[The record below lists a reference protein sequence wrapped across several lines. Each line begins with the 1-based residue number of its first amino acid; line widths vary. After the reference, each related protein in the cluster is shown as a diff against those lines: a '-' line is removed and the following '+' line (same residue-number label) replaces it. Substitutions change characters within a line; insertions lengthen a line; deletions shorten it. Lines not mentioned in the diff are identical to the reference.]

1 MLNNN
6 NNIKEFNIKRKKSI
20 NFANKKE
27 SYNRMK
33 IPFSVSARTAM
44 LIGSENFSNPEGAIV
59 ELVKNA
65 YDADSHYCY
74 ILFGEDEQ
82 NNRIL
87 YILDWGT
94 GMTDKIIET
103 CWMRIGTDDKLY
115 NATTESGRVKS
126 GAKGIGRFALN
137 RLGMKAEM
145 LTFTKDGHGYDW
157 KVNWSDFDKP
167 GTSVSEITADID
179 IISLAVGHQFLSN
192 LGSKF
197 GITFPKFETGTLLSV
212 TELNDEWDDEQLEHL
227 YSSLQD
233 LVPPFNIPVFDIYLY
248 VQGNDGLGRIELAE
262 YDDYDYSVSAVYD
275 GKDSLKV
282 KVLRNELDV
291 ERLRNDYVGLFQR
304 EDMREFPYRLSEF
317 EAGGYELSLSM
328 SKLKVDNRVRLANHI
343 KELGAFRFNFFFV
356 KSAKS
361 DGKGEGDEAKYPY
374 RLFSPSCRREW
385 LKRNVGVKIYRDK
398 FRVRPYGENGDDWL
412 HLGDRYSANPIG
424 AGQRKGG
431 YHIRQNQI
439 VGAVEI
445 SRLDNIYLQDK
456 SGREGLQENV
466 VVELFKDILLG
477 IIGLMEKDRNTV
489 MFNLSQLYDTLHP
502 KGTAKAEAEE
512 AIKKG
517 KIDEESY
524 NKIRTGYLVLKQEA
538 EERENEIRLLRNLAS
553 TGLVITSFAHELKNI
568 AILSDS
574 RSEDLRCAVENI
586 MSEEDV
592 AKLGLSEY
600 DNPYSL
606 IRDLRNQDQNIRSW
620 LNFSI
625 NSINRDKRTRKTFG
639 MDEYFEHFQSTW
651 HTVLDELNI
660 DLVISG
666 FSPEMR
672 VRAFVIDLDTIFNN
686 LLSNSIYAIKES
698 KKNENRL
705 ITIKG
710 GVEDENIVVLFEDT
724 GIGLAE
730 EYKGHPNDIFNAF
743 ESSKY
748 DQDGNKIGTGLGL
761 YITKATLA
769 EYKGSAISVMTPRTV
784 GFGLCIRLKMY

>member
-1 MLNNN
+1 
-6 NNIKEFNIKRKKSI
+6 
-20 NFANKKE
+20 
-27 SYNRMK
+27 MK

-74 ILFGEDEQ
+74 ILFVDDEQ
-82 NNRIL
+82 DNQVL

-94 GMTDKIIET
+94 GMDDKIIET

-115 NATTESGRVKS
+115 NAKTESGRVKS

-137 RLGMKAEM
+137 RLGKKAEM
-145 LTFTKDGHGYDW
+145 LTFTKDGQGYDW

-179 IISLAVGHQFLSN
+179 VITLADVHQFLSKIEN
-192 LGSKF
+192 KLGFS
-197 GITFPKFETGTLLSV
+197 FPKFETGTFLKV
-212 TELNDEWDDEQLEHL
+212 MDLNDEWGDEQLEHL

-233 LVPPFNIPVFDIYLY
+233 LIPPFNIPVFEMYLI
-248 VQGNDGLGRIELAE
+248 VQGNDGFGRVELVE
-262 YDDYDYSVSAVYD
+262 YDDYDYFVSAVFD

-291 ERLRNDYVGLFQR
+291 DRLRNDYVGLFQR
-304 EDMREFPYRLSEF
+304 EDMRVFPYRLSEF
-317 EAGGYELSLSM
+317 EVGGYELPIPI
-328 SKLKVDNRVRLANHI
+328 SKLRVDNPVRLTNYI
-343 KELGAFRFNFFFV
+343 KDLGAFRFNFFFV
-356 KSAKS
+356 KSTKS
-361 DGKGEGDEAKYPY
+361 DGRGESDESKYPY
-374 RLFSPSCRREW
+374 RLFSPSSRRQW
-385 LKRNVGVKIYRDK
+385 LKRNVGVKVYRDK

-412 HLGDRYSANPIG
+412 HLGDRYSSNPIG

-466 VVELFKDILLG
+466 VVELFKDVLLG
-477 IIGLMEKDRNTV
+477 IIGLMETDRNTV
-489 MFNLSQLYDTLHP
+489 MYNLSQLFDTLHP

-517 KIDEESY
+517 KKDEESF
-524 NKIRTGYLVLKQEA
+524 NKIRTGYLVLKQEG
-538 EERENEIRLLRNLAS
+538 EEKDNEVRLLRNLAS
-553 TGLVITSFAHELKNI
+553 TGLVITSFAHELKNM
-568 AILSDS
+568 AIISDS
-574 RSEDLRCAVENI
+574 RSEDLRCAMENI

-592 AKLGLSEY
+592 AQLGLNEY

-606 IRDLRNQDQNIRSW
+606 IKDLRDQDQNIRSW

-625 NSINRDKRTRKTFG
+625 NSINKDKRTRKVFT
-639 MDEYFEHFQSTW
+639 MDEYFDHFKSTW

-660 DLVISG
+660 DLIISG
-666 FSPEMR
+666 FTPEMR
-672 VRAFVIDLDTIFNN
+672 IRAFVIDLDTIFNN

-698 KKNENRL
+698 KKTENRL
-705 ITIKG
+705 INIKG
-710 GVEDENIVVLFEDT
+710 GVEDGNIIVIFEDT

-730 EYKGHPNDIFNAF
+730 EYKGRPNDIFNAF

-748 DQDGNKIGTGLGL
+748 DKDGNKIGTGLGL

-769 EYKGSAISVMTPRTV
+769 EYEGSSISVITPRSV
-784 GFGLCIRLKMY
+784 GFGLCIKLKMF

>member
-1 MLNNN
+1 
-6 NNIKEFNIKRKKSI
+6 
-20 NFANKKE
+20 
-27 SYNRMK
+27 MK

-65 YDADSHYCY
+65 YDADSQYCY
-74 ILFGEDEQ
+74 ILFGEGESA
-82 NNRIL
+82 NRSL

-94 GMTDKIIET
+94 GMNDKIIET

-137 RLGMKAEM
+137 RLGKKAEM
-145 LTFTKDGHGYDW
+145 MTFTKDGRGYDW

-167 GTSVSEITADID
+167 GTSVSEITADIED
-179 IISLAVGHQFLSN
+179 ISQEEGRRFLLN
-192 LGSKF
+192 LEKEF
-197 GITFPKFETGTLLSV
+197 GVSFPEFVTGTLLRV
-212 TELNDEWDDEQLEHL
+212 TELNDEWSEAQLDHL
-227 YSSLQD
+227 FLSLQD
-233 LVPPFNIPVFDIYLY
+233 LVPPFNIPVFEIFQYE
-248 VQGNDGLGRIELAE
+248 QGNDGYGRIEIAD
-262 YDDYDYSVSAVYD
+262 YDDFDYAVSASFD
-275 GKDSLKV
+275 GNNTLSV
-282 KVLRNELDV
+282 KIQRNELDV
-291 ERLRNDYVGLFQR
+291 ERLRNDYIGLFQR
-304 EDMREFPYRLSEF
+304 DDMRNYPYRLSEF
-317 EAGGYELSLSM
+317 EAGGYEISLPLTN
-328 SKLKVDNRVRLANHI
+328 LKVDNPQRLANH
-343 KELGAFRFNFFFV
+343 KDDLGAFRFNFYFV
-356 KSAKS
+356 KSTKS
-361 DGKGEGDEAKYPY
+361 DARGESDEAKYPY
-374 RLFSPSCRREW
+374 RLFSPASRREW
-385 LKRNVGVKIYRDK
+385 LKRNVGVKVYRDK

-466 VVELFKDILLG
+466 VVELFKDVLLG

-489 MFNLSQLYDTLHP
+489 MFNLSQLYDTQHP
-502 KGTAKAEAEE
+502 KGTAKAEAD
-512 AIKKG
+512 AAVNDG
-517 KIDEESY
+517 KVNEESF
-524 NKIRTGYLVLKQEA
+524 NKIRTGYIVLKQEA
-538 EERENEIRLLRNLAS
+538 EERENELRLLRNLAS

-592 AKLGLSEY
+592 ANLGLNEY
-600 DNPYSL
+600 ENPYCL
-606 IRDLRNQDQNIRSW
+606 IKDLRDQDQNIRSW

-625 NSINRDKRTRKTFG
+625 NSINRDKRTRKVFG
-639 MDEYFEHFQSTW
+639 MDEYFEHFKSTW

-660 DLVISG
+660 DLSITG
-666 FSPEMR
+666 FTPEMR
-672 VRAFVIDLDTIFNN
+672 VKAFIIDLDTIFNN
-686 LLSNSIYAIKES
+686 LLSNAIYAIKES
-698 KKNENRL
+698 KKTENRL
-705 ITIKG
+705 ISING
-710 GVEDENIVVLFEDT
+710 AVEDGHIVVVFEDT
-724 GIGLAE
+724 GIGLAD
-730 EYKGHPNDIFNAF
+730 EYKEHPNDIFNAF

-748 DQDGNKIGTGLGL
+748 DKDGNKIGTGLGL

-769 EYKGSAISVMTPRTV
+769 EYRGSAISVVTPRAN
-784 GFGLCIRLKMY
+784 GFALRISLKMF

>member
-1 MLNNN
+1 
-6 NNIKEFNIKRKKSI
+6 
-20 NFANKKE
+20 
-27 SYNRMK
+27 MK

-82 NNRIL
+82 NNRVL
-87 YILDWGT
+87 YILDWGS
-94 GMTDKIIET
+94 GMNDKIIET

-137 RLGMKAEM
+137 RLGKKAEM
-145 LTFTKDGHGYDW
+145 LTFTKEGHGYDW

-179 IISLAVGHQFLSN
+179 NISLSVGHQFLSN
-192 LGSKF
+192 IESKF
-197 GITFPKFETGTLLSV
+197 GITFPKFETGTLLRV

-233 LVPPFNIPVFDIYLY
+233 LVPPFNIPVFDIYQY
-248 VQGNDGLGRIELAE
+248 VQGNEGFGRIELAE
-262 YDDYDYSVSAVYD
+262 YDDYDYSVSAIFD
-275 GKDSLKV
+275 GKDSLRV

-317 EAGGYELSLSM
+317 EAGGFEFSLPL
-328 SKLKVDNRVRLANHI
+328 SKLKVDNPVRLANYQ
-343 KELGAFRFNFFFV
+343 KDLGAFRFNFFFV

-361 DGKGEGDEAKYPY
+361 DARGESDDTKYPY
-374 RLFSPSCRREW
+374 RLFSPASRREW
-385 LKRNVGVKIYRDK
+385 LKRNVGVKVYRDK

-445 SRLDNIYLQDK
+445 SRLDNIHLQDK

-466 VVELFKDILLG
+466 IVELFKDVLLA
-477 IIGLMEKDRNTV
+477 IIGVMEIDRNTV
-489 MFNLSQLYDTLHP
+489 MFNLSQLYETQHP
-502 KGTAKAEAEE
+502 KGTAKAEAD
-512 AIKKG
+512 AAVNDG
-517 KIDEESY
+517 KVNEESY
-524 NKIRTGYLVLKQEA
+524 NKIRTGYIVLKQEA
-538 EERENEIRLLRNLAS
+538 EERENELRLLHNLAS

-568 AILSDS
+568 ADLSVS

-586 MSEEDV
+586 MSEDDV
-592 AKLGLSEY
+592 AQLGLNEY
-600 DNPYSL
+600 ENPYSL
-606 IRDLRNQDQNIRSW
+606 IKDLRDQDQNIRSW

-625 NSINRDKRTRKTFG
+625 NSINRDKRTRKVFG
-639 MDEYFEHFQSTW
+639 MDEYFTHFESTW
-651 HTVLDELNI
+651 HTVLKELNI
-660 DLVISG
+660 RMSILG
-666 FSPEMR
+666 FTPEMR
-672 VRAFVIDLDTIFNN
+672 VKAFIIDLDTIFNN
-686 LLSNSIYAIKES
+686 LLSNAICAIKES
-698 KKNENRL
+698 KKTENRM
-705 ITIKG
+705 ITING
-710 GVEDENIVVLFEDT
+710 AVEDGYIVVLFEDT

-730 EYKGHPNDIFNAF
+730 EYKERPNDIFNAF

-748 DQDGNKIGTGLGL
+748 DKDGNKIGTGLGL

-769 EYKGSAISVMTPRTV
+769 EYRGSTITVMPPRTE
-784 GFGLCIRLKMY
+784 GFGLKLKMKMY

>member
-1 MLNNN
+1 
-6 NNIKEFNIKRKKSI
+6 
-20 NFANKKE
+20 
-27 SYNRMK
+27 MK

-65 YDADSHYCY
+65 YDADSQYCY
-74 ILFGEDEQ
+74 ILFGNGGSAD
-82 NNRIL
+82 RSL

-94 GMTDKIIET
+94 GMNDKIIET

-137 RLGMKAEM
+137 RLGKKAEM
-145 LTFTKDGHGYDW
+145 LTFTKDGRGYDW

-167 GTSVSEITADID
+167 GTSVSEITADIED
-179 IISLAVGHQFLSN
+179 ISLKDGQQFL
-192 LGSKF
+192 LDLEKEF
-197 GITFPKFETGTLLSV
+197 GVSFPEFITGTLLRV
-212 TELNDEWDDEQLEHL
+212 TGLNDEWSKAQLDHL
-227 YSSLQD
+227 FLSLQD
-233 LVPPFNIPVFDIYLY
+233 LVPPFNIPVFEIFQYE
-248 VQGNDGLGRIELAE
+248 QGNDGYGRIEIAD
-262 YDDYDYSVSAVYD
+262 YDDFDYAVSASFD
-275 GKDSLKV
+275 GNNTLSV
-282 KVLRNELDV
+282 KIQRNELDV
-291 ERLRNDYVGLFQR
+291 ERLRNNYIGLFQR
-304 EDMREFPYRLSEF
+304 DDMRNFPYRLSEF
-317 EAGGYELSLSM
+317 EAGGYEITLPLTN
-328 SKLKVDNRVRLANHI
+328 LKVDNPQRLANH
-343 KELGAFRFNFFFV
+343 KDDLGAFRFNFYFV
-356 KSAKS
+356 KSTKS
-361 DGKGEGDEAKYPY
+361 DARGESDETRYPY
-374 RLFSPSCRREW
+374 RLFSPASRREW
-385 LKRNVGVKIYRDK
+385 LKRNVGVKVYRDK

-466 VVELFKDILLG
+466 IVELFKDVLLG

-489 MFNLSQLYDTLHP
+489 MFNLSQLYETQHP
-502 KGTAKAEAEE
+502 KGTAKAEADAAAKSGSVNE
-512 AIKKG
+512 
-517 KIDEESY
+517 DSF
-524 NKIRTGYLVLKQEA
+524 NKIRTGYIVLKQEA

-586 MSEEDV
+586 MSEEEV
-592 AKLGLSEY
+592 ANLGLNEY
-600 DNPYSL
+600 ENPYCL
-606 IRDLRNQDQNIRSW
+606 IKDLRDQDQNIRSW

-625 NSINRDKRTRKTFG
+625 NSINRDKRTRKVFG
-639 MDEYFEHFQSTW
+639 MDEYFEHFKSTW

-660 DLVISG
+660 DLSITG
-666 FSPEMR
+666 FVPEMR
-672 VRAFVIDLDTIFNN
+672 VKAFIIDLDTIFNN
-686 LLSNSIYAIKES
+686 LLSNAIYAIKES
-698 KKNENRL
+698 KKTENRL
-705 ITIKG
+705 ISIKG
-710 GVEDENIVVLFEDT
+710 LNEDGKIVVLFEDT

-730 EYKGHPNDIFNAF
+730 EYKNRPNDIFNAF

-748 DQDGNKIGTGLGL
+748 DKDGNKIGTGLGL
-761 YITKATLA
+761 YITKATLS
-769 EYKGSAISVMTPRTV
+769 EYRGSSITVMTPRSE
-784 GFGLCIRLKMY
+784 GFGLKLKMKMY